1 MARKSR
7 KKNISIRDTAPA
19 VTGIKVF
26 RTVIYLRLSRED
38 EESYSIQNQRAL
50 LESYIKEHDELQ
62 LCGECVDYGVSGTD
76 FERPDFSKMITDM
89 KNGVFDCIL
98 VKDLSRFGRSYLE
111 AGEYLEE
118 IFPFYNVRF
127 ISVTD
132 NYDNLKCS
140 GADEGLIIP
149 LKNIIN
155 DVYAKDISQ
164 KIGTSLRIKQQR
176 GEFIGSYPPYGY
188 CKDPDNRHHLLIDEN
203 TANTVKQIFEWK
215 LQGIGN
221 GKIARRLNER
231 KILSPMQY
239 RYEMGWVYQECYKD
253 SPWLEDTVKHIL
265 DNTVYVGDMAQG
277 TEYGALCRGLKSR
290 KIPREQWI
298 VVKNTHQAIIS
309 REMYENVRKVVDERT
324 VYSRAIRAGSKVQ
337 DEMEDCFRGLLYCGE
352 CGNRLY
358 LRRTVR
364 TNKAGEKNTYYNY
377 FCKYRA
383 IPHELKGKHRYPGK
397 QQLEAAVENVLKVY
411 MQTFLTERGG
421 LVRKNGTPDK
431 RENIEADYQE
441 AEKKINNLNSRIRVL
456 YKDLVDGIINERE
469 YIQIRKKMQN
479 DIAVLEKQRQ
489 ELSEAK
495 EGFEAEYMKKLEEK
509 IYVDKYKDFKGL
521 TPEIVQAFIRKITVF
536 DASTIEFEFRFSDQ
550 FSKVG

>member
-7 KKNISIRDTAPA
+7 KKNISIGDTAPA

-62 LCGECVDYGVSGTD
+62 LCGEYVDYGVSGTD

-89 KNGVFDCIL
+89 KNGIFDCIL

-140 GADEGLIIP
+140 GSDEGLIIP

-155 DVYAKDISQ
+155 DVYAKDISK

-188 CKDPDNRHHLLIDEN
+188 RKDPNNSHHLLIDEN
-203 TANTVKQIFEWK
+203 TADTVKKIFEWK

-221 GKIARRLNER
+221 GRIARRLNER
-231 KILSPMQY
+231 KVLSPMQY
-239 RYEMGWVYQECYKD
+239 RYEMGWVHQECYKD

-265 DNTVYVGDMAQG
+265 DNPVYVGDMAQG

-309 REMYENVRKVVDERT
+309 REIYENVRKVVDERT
-324 VYSRAIRAGSKVQ
+324 VYSRVMRAGSKVQ
-337 DEMEDCFRGLLYCGE
+337 DEMADCFRGLLYCGE

-383 IPHELKGKHRYPGK
+383 IPHKLKGKHRYPGK
-397 QQLEAAVENVLKVY
+397 QQLETVVENVLRVY
-411 MQTFLTERGG
+411 MQTFLTEGDG

-431 RENIEADYQE
+431 RENLEADYQE
-441 AEKKINNLNSRIRVL
+441 TEKKINNLNSRIQVL

-479 DIAVLEKQRQ
+479 DIAVLEKKRQ

-495 EGFEAEYMKKLEEK
+495 EGFEAQHMKKLEEK
-509 IYVDKYKDFKGL
+509 IYVDKFKDFKGL